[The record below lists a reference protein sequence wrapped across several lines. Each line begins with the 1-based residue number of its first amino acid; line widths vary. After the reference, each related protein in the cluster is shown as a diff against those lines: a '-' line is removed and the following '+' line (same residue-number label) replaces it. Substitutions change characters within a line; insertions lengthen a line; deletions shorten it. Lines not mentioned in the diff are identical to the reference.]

1 MCLQELPKLVIYIGS
16 IGERE
21 QQTRDGCSG
30 GKLRNTPHFMVSAAE
45 PESHAQQMV
54 DINSRAGSGSSWT
67 GWYLESP
74 GLDPAVIDRV
84 EEVPDGI

>member
-1 MCLQELPKLVIYIGS
+1 MFAGVTQTCNIYRFNL
-16 IGERE
+16 GERE

-74 GLDPAVIDRV
+74 GLDPAVLDRI